1 MAPVGRVAGT
11 SVPVARPS
19 AIRSP
24 PAMHRATAL
33 AALAALASLAMSS
46 PSVPSPQ
53 PRRPIVIA
61 HRGASG
67 YLPEHTL
74 AAYELAVEQGA
85 DYIEPD
91 LVITRDG
98 VLIARHENEI
108 GETTDVGTRF
118 PQRQTTKRVDGE
130 EVTGWFAEDF
140 TLAEIK
146 TLRARERLAYRSQ
159 ARNGEFE
166 VPTFEEILEL
176 VARLE
181 REQGRRVG
189 LYPETKHP
197 SYFRRMGLP
206 LEEPLLDALHR
217 RGYRTAEDPV
227 FIQSFEVG
235 NLRDLHNRTGL
246 RLIQLLD
253 DKGAPWDFVAA
264 DDPRTYATLATPAGL
279 REIASYAAGIG
290 PHKRLIVPQDA
301 RGGLG
306 SPTGLV
312 ADAHAAGLAV
322 HPWTFRS
329 EALFLHRD
337 YAGDP
342 LAELRQFLEL
352 GVDGV
357 FADFPDVAVRA
368 RDH

>member
-1 MAPVGRVAGT
+1 MSGPVVT
-11 SVPVARPS
+11 P
-19 AIRSP
+19 
-24 PAMHRATAL
+24 HQ
-33 AALAALASLAMSS
+33 
-46 PSVPSPQ
+46 PQ
-53 PRRPIVIA
+53 RPIVIA

-108 GETTDVGTRF
+108 GETTDAGTRF
-118 PQRQTTKRVDGE
+118 PERQATRLVDGE
-130 EVTGWFAEDF
+130 EVTGWFAEDS

-166 VPTFEEILEL
+166 VPTFGEILEL

-181 REQGRRVG
+181 RAHGRRIG

-197 SYFRRMGLP
+197 SYFRRIGLP
-206 LEEPLLDALHR
+206 LEEPLLEALHG

-235 NLRDLHNRTGL
+235 NLMDLRTRTGL

-253 DKGAPWDFVAA
+253 ETGAPWDFVASG
-264 DDPRTYATLATPAGL
+264 DPRTYADLASPVGL
-279 REIASYAAGIG
+279 REIAAYAAGIG
-290 PHKRLIVPQDA
+290 PHKRLIVPLEPV
-301 RGGLG
+301 GSLG
-306 SPTGLV
+306 SPTTLV
-312 ADAHAAGLAV
+312 SDAQAAGLQV
-322 HPWTFRS
+322 HPWTFRT

-342 LAELRQFLEL
+342 LAELRQFMEL

>member
-1 MAPVGRVAGT
+1 
-11 SVPVARPS
+11 
-19 AIRSP
+19 
-24 PAMHRATAL
+24 MHRATAL
-33 AALAALASLAMSS
+33 AAIALVSFAMSS
-46 PSVPSPQ
+46 PATPSVQPQ
-53 PRRPIVIA
+53 RPLIIA

-67 YLPEHTL
+67 HLPEHTL
-74 AAYELAVEQGA
+74 AAYQLAVEQGA

-108 GETTDVGTRF
+108 GETTDVGIRF
-118 PQRQTTKRVDGE
+118 PERRTTRLVDGE

-146 TLRARERLAYRSQ
+146 TLRARERLAFRSQ

-166 VPTFEEILEL
+166 VPTFEEILDL

-181 REQGRRVG
+181 RQHGRRIG

-197 SYFRRMGLP
+197 SYFRRIGLP
-206 LEEPLLDALHR
+206 LEEPMLDALHGA
-217 RGYRTAEDPV
+217 GYRTAQDPV

-235 NLRDLHNRTGL
+235 NLQDLRRRTGL

-253 DKGAPWDFVAA
+253 EQGAPWDFVASG
-264 DDPRTYATLATPAGL
+264 DPRTYADLTTPAGL

-290 PHKRLIVPQDA
+290 PHKRLIVPQASD
-301 RGGLG
+301 GHLG
-306 SPTGLV
+306 SPTSLVRDAQAIGLQ
-312 ADAHAAGLAV
+312 V
-322 HPWTFRS
+322 HPWTFRN
-329 EALFLHRD
+329 EASFLHRD

-342 LAELRQFLEL
+342 LAELRQFLGL

-357 FADFPDVAVRA
+357 FADFPDVAVAA

>member
-1 MAPVGRVAGT
+1 MVAGGPPRGL
-11 SVPVARPS
+11 SAPRRGAMARLIS
-19 AIRSP
+19 SLALLL
-24 PAMHRATAL
+24 AMHAPPGFPRAPAD
-33 AALAALASLAMSS
+33 
-46 PSVPSPQ
+46 
-53 PRRPIVIA
+53 RPPPLVIA

-74 AAYELAVEQGA
+74 AAYELAVHQGA

-118 PQRQTTKRVDGE
+118 PDRRTTRMVDGE
-130 EVTGWFAEDF
+130 PVTGWFAEDF

-146 TLRARERLAYRSQ
+146 TLRARERLAFRSQ

-166 VPTFEEILEL
+166 VPTFEEILDL
-176 VARLE
+176 AARLE
-181 REQGRRVG
+181 RETGRRIG

-197 SYFRRMGLP
+197 SYFRLLGLP
-206 LEEPLLDALHR
+206 LETPLLEALHR

-235 NLRDLHNRTGL
+235 NLRDLHGRTGL

-253 DKGAPWDFVAA
+253 ERGAPWDLVASG
-264 DDPRTYATLATPAGL
+264 DPRTYRDLASADGL
-279 REIASYAAGIG
+279 REIATYAAGIG
-290 PHKRLIVPQDA
+290 PHKRLIVPLASNGHLGPPSSLLQDA
-301 RGGLG
+301 QAIGLE
-306 SPTGLV
+306 
-312 ADAHAAGLAV
+312 V
-322 HPWTFRS
+322 HPWTFRN
-329 EALFLHRD
+329 EASFLHRD

>member
-1 MAPVGRVAGT
+1 MGRVAGT

-19 AIRSP
+19 AIRFP
-24 PAMHRATAL
+24 PLMHHAPALCAL
-33 AALAALASLAMSS
+33 ALAGLAMSS
-46 PSVPSPQ
+46 PAVPTPQ
-53 PRRPIVIA
+53 PQPPIVIA

-74 AAYELAVEQGA
+74 AAYQLAVEQGA
-85 DYIEPD
+85 DFIEPD

-108 GETTDVGTRF
+108 GETTDAAARF
-118 PQRQTTKRVDGE
+118 PDRRTTRLVDGG

-146 TLRARERLAYRSQ
+146 TLRARERLAFRSQ

-166 VPTFEEILEL
+166 VPTFLEILDL
-176 VARLE
+176 VAQLE
-181 REQGRRVG
+181 REHGRRIG

-197 SYFRRMGLP
+197 SYFRRIGLP
-206 LEEPLLDALHR
+206 LEEPLLDALHG
-217 RGYRTAEDPV
+217 RGYRTAEHPV

-235 NLRDLHNRTGL
+235 NLQDLGTRTGL

-253 DKGAPWDFVAA
+253 EKGAPWDFVASG
-264 DDPRTYATLATPAGL
+264 DPRTYADLATPAGL
-279 REIASYAAGIG
+279 REIARYAAGIG
-290 PHKRLIVPQDA
+290 PHKRLIVPQDPV
-301 RGGLG
+301 GSLG
-306 SPTGLV
+306 SPTTLV
-312 ADAHAAGLAV
+312 SDAQAAGLQV
-322 HPWTFRS
+322 HPWTFRT

-342 LAELRQFLEL
+342 LAEFRQFLDL

-368 RDH
+368 RDR